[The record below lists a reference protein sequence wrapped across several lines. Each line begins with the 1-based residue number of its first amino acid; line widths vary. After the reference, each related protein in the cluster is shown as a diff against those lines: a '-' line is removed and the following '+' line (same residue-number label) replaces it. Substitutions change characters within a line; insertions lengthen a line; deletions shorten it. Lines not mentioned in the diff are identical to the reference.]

1 MKREDPFMLANY
13 RFLPARLKEKV
24 NRFINLLDQPY
35 RDFASKRYAQGKS
48 MAVVAEEMGYA
59 ERSLYTF
66 REKVIT
72 LWMLYCD
79 HERLEAHKQRM
90 IAMIRRHSPISHS
103 RLLMNMNLKRSGLSI
118 DDFLD
123 LIEILVA
130 TGVIDRVL
138 VSRDNGKLARVYYY
152 RGDSQHEF
160 VNSLSCYDKTAIHL

>member
-13 RFLPARLKEKV
+13 RFLPARLKGKV
-24 NRFINLLDQPY
+24 TRFFNLLDQPY
-35 RDFASKRYAQGKS
+35 RDFALKRYAQGKS
-48 MAVVAEEMGYA
+48 MAAVAEEMGYA

-79 HERLEAHKQRM
+79 HERFESHKQRM

-103 RLLMNMNLKRSGLSI
+103 RLMMNMNLKRSGLSNE
-118 DDFLD
+118 DFLD

-130 TGVIDRVL
+130 TGEIDRVL
-138 VSRDNGKLARVYYY
+138 VSRGNGKMARVYYY
-152 RGDSQHEF
+152 RGDTQPEL
-160 VNSLSCYDKTAIHL
+160 VNILS